1 LPAARLSLWA
11 GRMAEG
17 AKVSNMKDR
26 TKKIVTHVILT
37 IAGIVV
43 GTIVSGVVSKSACGF
58 NDVIGAIILSPF
70 EMTVGI
76 PLIFYRISLIMGLL
90 TVFGCLVWACSIVL
104 RVKNKRISNYVTVI
118 GAVFWSLGNMPVF
131 LAYMSV

>member
-1 LPAARLSLWA
+1 MDYGLVFVLTL
-11 GRMAEG
+11 
-17 AKVSNMKDR
+17 KLLSNMKDR
-26 TKKIVTHVILT
+26 TKKIATHVILT

-43 GTIVSGVVSKSACGF
+43 GTIVSGIVSRDACGF

-104 RVKNKRISNYVTVI
+104 RMKNNSMSNYVTVI
-118 GAVFWSLGNMPVF
+118 GAVFWSLGNMPVI